1 VLPLLIK
8 ADVQGSQEAL
18 VHALSRLSTEEVRVN
33 VVHSAVGAITESDV
47 NLALASKAVIIGFN
61 TRADVA
67 ARKAAEASGV
77 DVRYYNIIYEAVD
90 EVKAALSGM
99 LAPTKKENVLG
110 LVDVRQVFKISKV
123 GAVAGCYV
131 LEGLVRRNALVRVL
145 RDGVVVHTGE
155 IDSLKRFKDDVR
167 EVKAGFECGMS
178 VKGYNDLKVG
188 DQFEIYE
195 VQEVARTL

>member
-1 VLPLLIK
+1 
-8 ADVQGSQEAL
+8 
-18 VHALSRLSTEEVRVN
+18 
-33 VVHSAVGAITESDV
+33 
-47 NLALASKAVIIGFN
+47 
-61 TRADVA
+61 
-67 ARKAAEASGV
+67 
-77 DVRYYNIIYEAVD
+77 VRYYNIIYEAVD

-99 LAPTKKENVLG
+99 LAPVKKENVLG
-110 LVDVRQVFKISKV
+110 LVDVRQVFRISKI

-145 RDGVVVHTGE
+145 RDSVVVHTGE

-178 VKGYNDLKVG
+178 IKGYNDLKVG